1 MKFWSR
7 MEFDLNYQIL
17 SDFVYAEAR
26 KLLIET
32 NGYHHSIPLKKLP
45 LASSRDALD
54 LAKL

>member
-1 MKFWSR
+1 MVFV
-7 MEFDLNYQIL
+7 LNYQIL
-17 SDFVYAEAR
+17 TDFAYADTR
-26 KLLIET
+26 KLLAET